1 MKKYLKPVLTTL
13 CLLALF
19 VALPLVAQDPTV
31 PTDQLANET
40 GEAQQ
45 SVTVWNII
53 YGGSLINLLIW
64 ILLFS
69 TSIGA
74 IAFIIDSVLTLKAD
88 KIMPRILSEAVHS
101 SIQEG
106 DLMGAIE
113 ACENNPSPLANILL
127 AGLNNVRSGH
137 TYSVVV
143 DSVSS
148 AAEIE
153 TEKMMQRVNYL
164 NLCGALAPM
173 LGLMGTVV
181 GMVLAFQTLG
191 QGGSS
196 SNKAQML
203 ATNISIALYTTLY
216 GLLVSV
222 PAILGFTLSRNHAN
236 KLILSMEMLTYD
248 LIKDLESAQVVE
260 E

>member
-1 MKKYLKPVLTTL
+1 MKKYLTPALFLL
-13 CLLALF
+13 CLMAVF
-19 VALPLVAQDPTV
+19 IALPAVAQDA
-31 PTDQLANET
+31 PTD
-40 GEAQQ
+40 GEQAAQVEQ
-45 SVTVWNII
+45 TVWDII

-64 ILLFS
+64 TLLFG

-74 IAFIIDSVLTLKAD
+74 IAFIIDSILTIRAD
-88 KIMPRILSEAVHS
+88 KIMPRILSESVHN

-106 DLMGAIE
+106 DLIGAIE

-137 TYSVVV
+137 AYSVVV
-143 DSVSS
+143 DSVST

-153 TEKMMQRVNYL
+153 TEKLMQRVNYL

-181 GMVLAFQTLG
+181 GMVLAFKTLG
-191 QGGSS
+191 TTTGG
-196 SNKAQML
+196 NKAQAL
-203 ATNISIALYTTLY
+203 ATNISVALFTTLY

-222 PAILGFTLSRNHAN
+222 PAILGFTLARNHAN